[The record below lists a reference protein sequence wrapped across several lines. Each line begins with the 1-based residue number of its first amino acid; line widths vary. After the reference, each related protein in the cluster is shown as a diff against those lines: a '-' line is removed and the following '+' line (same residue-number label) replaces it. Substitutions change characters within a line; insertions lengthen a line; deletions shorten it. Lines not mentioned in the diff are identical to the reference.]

1 MALKPWYL
9 CLLCSIFLIVQI
21 IQISTV
27 QNKLTYEVAL
37 VCNATWCSYWIH
49 IFYIYV
55 ILLFCKPSEENRH
68 NYLPA
73 LKLFFL
79 YICISDE
86 INGSPLKWRK
96 QKSNYYWLLLMMK
109 YDYFVQ
115 WLAKMYLGDSVLAF
129 KMNTN
134 MTLKFCKVWNEIWW

>member
-49 IFYIYV
+49 IFIYM
-55 ILLFCKPSEENRH
+55 
-68 NYLPA
+68 
-73 LKLFFL
+73 LFFCSANHL
-79 YICISDE
+79 KKTGIIIYQLESCFFYIFVLVMRFMAHHWNDVSRNPIIID
-86 INGSPLKWRK
+86 
-96 QKSNYYWLLLMMK
+96 YYWWWNMITLSSGWPRCIWAILCLLSK
-109 YDYFVQ
+109 
-115 WLAKMYLGDSVLAF
+115 WIP
-129 KMNTN
+129 
-134 MTLKFCKVWNEIWW
+134 IWP